1 MFGLFSQRAHGA
13 HALIAGLAGA
23 AGLAAS
29 AREVGRESIRLP
41 GIGRKVRDH
50 GRHNGT
56 HGSTRIRRHR
66 SLKAKA
72 GAR

>member
-1 MFGLFSQRAHGA
+1 MFGLFSQRA

-23 AGLAAS
+23 AGLAAP
-29 AREVGRESIRLP
+29 AREVERESIRLA

-66 SLKAKA
+66 QMKAKA
-72 GAR
+72 GGR

>member
-1 MFGLFSQRAHGA
+1 MFGLFSQRA

-23 AGLAAS
+23 VGIGAT
-29 AREVGRESIRLP
+29 VGRR
-41 GIGRKVRDH
+41 
-50 GRHNGT
+50 NGT
-56 HGSTRIRRHR
+56 HGSTRVRRHR